1 MFSPFG
7 YNPYFSG
14 FWRDPYED
22 LFDDLGET
30 GEQQSQQPVPR
41 HSRRH
46 HRGKGGKQHQEFC
59 QECSGTGRQQ
69 QQQGRLQI
77 GKQQQQLQ
85 PMQANQGQGTLT
97 QTGVSALS
105 LPEVFQRPLDVD
117 LADENDR
124 LVLRAQLFGVPQDKI
139 NLSIDDGYLN
149 LTAQRQ
155 HSARDQQSSLNFSET
170 LRRSIQ
176 LPEGVNE
183 SQIQANFRDGQLEVV
198 VPKPAQEQQSAT
210 ARRIPISGTAASKEK
225 LQQAPISEPQQQQ
238 GVPIA

>member
-1 MFSPFG
+1 V
-7 YNPYFSG
+7 
-14 FWRDPYED
+14 E
-22 LFDDLGET
+22 
-30 GEQQSQQPVPR
+30 
-41 HSRRH
+41 
-46 HRGKGGKQHQEFC
+46 
-59 QECSGTGRQQ
+59 
-69 QQQGRLQI
+69 
-77 GKQQQQLQ
+77 
-85 PMQANQGQGTLT
+85 
-97 QTGVSALS
+97 
-105 LPEVFQRPLDVD
+105 

-124 LVLRAQLFGVPQDKI
+124 LVLRAQLLGVPQDKI

-176 LPEGVNE
+176 LPVGVNE